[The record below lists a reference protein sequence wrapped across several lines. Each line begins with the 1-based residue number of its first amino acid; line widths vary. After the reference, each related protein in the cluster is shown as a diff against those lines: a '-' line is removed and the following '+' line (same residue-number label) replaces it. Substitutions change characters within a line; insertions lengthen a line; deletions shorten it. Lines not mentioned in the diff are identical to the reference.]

1 MRRDL
6 RRATEFILR
15 VKGCYSESDVLRK
28 DYMTFFRLLDE
39 AEEEERS
46 NIERIEKA
54 NKNA

>member
-1 MRRDL
+1 M
-6 RRATEFILR
+6 R
-15 VKGCYSESDVLRK
+15 VKGCYSESDVMRK

-54 NKNA
+54 NAGH